1 VTALKSV
8 SQLFVIDSEEVKKG
22 CLKIVDVNRVVGDVE
37 PNIVRLSIGYPG
49 LHTTTSHPNCKGV
62 GVMISAPSSTI
73 IQTSLKKGCAA
84 KFASPNY
91 ESFVEKP
98 SLFQILDETC

>member
-1 VTALKSV
+1 VTTLKSI

-37 PNIVRLSIGYPG
+37 PNVVRFSIGYPG
-49 LHTTTSHPNCKGV
+49 LHTTTSHPNCKGI

-73 IQTSLKKGCAA
+73 IQTSLKKGGAA

-91 ESFVEKP
+91 ESFVKKP
-98 SLFQILDETC
+98 TLLQISDQTC